1 MSIIPICVRWSRRTI
16 QGRDPSIAIRGG
28 YDEGSMRRLAYSLI
42 LLLSLQATGNPLAA
56 EHFIQ
61 PFVKRDV
68 YQSYCTQ
75 IGIDSDQRE
84 IANLFYEDYVQQLV
98 DLQEIS
104 RARAVEAGAE
114 RLEEAYKGRGFMKS
128 DEIRSTRIA
137 VQESYAENWPVVDRL
152 FDDLISDTASL
163 SIDPTSDAVVEAG
176 GELTRFVVLES
187 VRMGEQDRTYAGDGL
202 DVVVLIEQLGIET
215 DPSLDDVRRQ
225 YTDRMN
231 EIVVRN
237 ARLDRASIIKERVAK
252 ITKDD
257 EVALELMR
265 KRVERWKTL
274 NAMNQWAIDS
284 VAYVLD
290 ARGDV
295 EAVSRWRRLARET
308 RFPWLHRSDQVELIA
323 GWIVRNG
330 GPEQQEK
337 ARAILDDYEPTREV
351 LRVEFET
358 LLLSA
363 RNDQN
368 VMLGASVLEKDP
380 ESAELRA
387 AHLRLT
393 GELRLLESRTV
404 ERLETL
410 LTPGQRA
417 AARRSILD

>member
-1 MSIIPICVRWSRRTI
+1 MWITPTCVKWSRRTI
-16 QGRDPSIAIRGG
+16 QGRDFSIFILDG

-42 LLLSLQATGNPLAA
+42 LLLSLQAAGTPLAA

-61 PFVKRDV
+61 PFVKRDA
-68 YQSYCTQ
+68 YQAYCRQ
-75 IGIDSDQRE
+75 IGIDSDQLE
-84 IANLFYEDYVQQLV
+84 IANILYEDYVQQLV

-104 RARAVEAGAE
+104 TARAVAAGSE

-137 VQESYAENWPVVDRL
+137 VQKSYAENWPIVDRL
-152 FDDLISDTASL
+152 FDDLISDTAAL
-163 SIDPTSDAVVEAG
+163 SNDPASDTVGRAG
-176 GELTRFVVLES
+176 SDLFRLVVLES
-187 VRMGEQDRTYAGDGL
+187 VRGGEQDRTYAGDGV
-202 DVVVLIEQLGIET
+202 DVVVLIDQLGIDG

-225 YTDRMN
+225 YVDRMN
-231 EIVVRN
+231 EIVERN
-237 ARLDRASIIKERVAK
+237 ARVDRASIIDERVAK
-252 ITKDD
+252 ITKNN
-257 EVALELMR
+257 ERAMELMR
-265 KRVERWKTL
+265 KRVDRWKTL
-274 NAMNQWAIDS
+274 NAMNEWAIDS

-290 ARGDV
+290 AKEDAEV
-295 EAVSRWRRLARET
+295 VSRWRRLVRES
-308 RFPWLHRSDQVELIA
+308 RFPWLHRSDQVELISK
-323 GWIVRNG
+323 WIVRNG

-337 ARAILDDYEPTREV
+337 ARAILAEYEPLREV
-351 LRVEFET
+351 LRIEFET

-363 RNDQN
+363 RTDQN
-368 VMLGASVLEKDP
+368 VVLGDSLLEKDP

-404 ERLETL
+404 ERLESL